1 VVQLTDGSG
10 IVKTLS
16 TWRDSLH
23 EQNYRDD
30 ALMPE
35 VLVAGLVLASGLSSR
50 FGQTNKLLADVD
62 GRTVVERSVRAYLD
76 AGLHPV
82 IVVVGHDAD
91 SVQASLRDLPVLF
104 VHNPSYAEG
113 QSRGLARGVAALPG
127 AAVAAVIGVGDQPW
141 LQPETIERLVE
152 EWRDSQAPVVA
163 PLYSGQRGNPV
174 LFARA
179 LFDEL
184 EHIEGDMGGRP
195 VIRRHADEVRWVPV
209 ADASQA
215 RDVDVPADLIGDD
228 QA

>member
-1 VVQLTDGSG
+1 MVMRG
-10 IVKTLS
+10 
-16 TWRDSLH
+16 
-23 EQNYRDD
+23 
-30 ALMPE
+30 AP
-35 VLVAGLVLASGLSSR
+35 VAGLVLASGLSRR
-50 FGQTNKLLADVD
+50 FGQANKLLADVD
-62 GRTVVERSVRAYLD
+62 GRTVVERSVHAYLE
-76 AGLHPV
+76 AGLRPV

-104 VHNPSYAEG
+104 VYNPLYAEG

-127 AAVAAVIGVGDQPW
+127 AAAAAVIGVGDQPW
-141 LQPETIERLVE
+141 LQPGTIERLVE
-152 EWRDSQAPVVA
+152 EWHDSQAPVVA

-184 EHIEGDMGGRP
+184 AHVEGDVGGRP

-215 RDVDVPADLIGDD
+215 RDVDVPADLIGDEH
-228 QA
+228 A